1 MRHILGP
8 EAPAARPCNDADAAR
23 LPGGAMLAPLLALF
37 LLGPIDAASQLEDP
51 VLALLLEEE
60 GLDFD
65 LFGDT
70 EKVRREAIDPTVGAR
85 AETRRGMLQ
94 THQILGLS
102 SLALMTTSTVLGQLN
117 YSDLHGAGGGR
128 SGDYLLAH
136 RIAAYSTAG
145 FFLGTAAFALF
156 APVPYERRS
165 GFDSGTVH
173 RIAVIGASA
182 GLVTQVVLGFV
193 AARSADAG
201 NAKHYETYATVHQAV
216 GYATLGMMA
225 VAATVWVF

>member
-1 MRHILGP
+1 
-8 EAPAARPCNDADAAR
+8 
-23 LPGGAMLAPLLALF
+23 MLSPLLALV
-37 LLGPIDAASQLEDP
+37 LLGSAVTPPSP
-51 VLALLLEEE
+51 GGALRLFQEEE

-70 EKVRREAIDPTVGAR
+70 AEVREMAIDPLVGAQ
-85 AETRRGMLQ
+85 AETRRSMLQ

-102 SLALMTTSTVLGQLN
+102 SLALMTTSVVLGQLN
-117 YSDLHGAGGGR
+117 YADLHGGGAR
-128 SGDYLLAH
+128 SGDFLLAH
-136 RIAAYSTAG
+136 RISAYSTAG
-145 FFLGTAAFALF
+145 VFLGTAVFALF
-156 APVPYERRS
+156 APTPYEREG
-165 GFDSGTVH
+165 GFDSGSVH

-201 NAKHYETYATVHQAV
+201 NAVNYDSYASAHQLV
-216 GYATLGMMA
+216 GYATLGLMA

>member
-1 MRHILGP
+1 MLG
-8 EAPAARPCNDADAAR
+8 A
-23 LPGGAMLAPLLALF
+23 LLAIF
-37 LLGPIDAASQLEDP
+37 LLGPAEGSASLRDP
-51 VLALLLEEE
+51 VLALLAEDQE
-60 GLDFD
+60 LDFD
-65 LFGDT
+65 LFGDM
-70 EKVRREAIDPTVGAR
+70 EEVRREAIDPSVGER
-85 AETRRGMLQ
+85 AETRRSMLQ

-102 SLALMTTSTVLGQLN
+102 SLTLMATSTVIGQLN
-117 YSDLHGAGGGR
+117 YTDLHGSGGAR

-145 FFLGTAAFALF
+145 FFLGTAAYALL
-156 APVPYERRS
+156 APVPYERKR
-165 GFDSGTVH
+165 GFDSSTLH

-193 AARSADAG
+193 AARTADAG
-201 NAKHYETYATVHQAV
+201 NPRNFETYATVHQAV